1 MSSKETDYW
10 VLQAPVIS
18 SEHLTE
24 NVAQELRDL
33 LPGEDFYGFL
43 AAVTPF
49 GGFIAIDGW
58 DSEIEGYIV
67 PECLK
72 DVCRWVEAEGFD
84 WVRLDAEGAKISCLA
99 LYAWIDD

>member
-49 GGFIAIDGW
+49 GGFIACD
-58 DSEIEGYIV
+58 DPDAPSTE
-67 PECLK
+67 PPLPQCLR
-72 DVCRWVEAEGFD
+72 DCFRWANNEGFE
-84 WVRLDAEGAKISCLA
+84 WVRFDADGDQIGELTVYEWES
-99 LYAWIDD
+99 